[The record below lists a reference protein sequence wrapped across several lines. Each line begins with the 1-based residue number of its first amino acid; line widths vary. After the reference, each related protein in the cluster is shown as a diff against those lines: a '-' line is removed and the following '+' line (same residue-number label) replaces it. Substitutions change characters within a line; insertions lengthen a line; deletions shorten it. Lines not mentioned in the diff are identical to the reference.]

1 MIMNTKRP
9 TIADKELEMSRL
21 RTENEKLKLEL
32 DRLRGSRTPIF
43 GGNRNM

>member
-1 MIMNTKRP
+1 MNTKRP

-21 RTENEKLKLEL
+21 RMENEKLKLEL
-32 DRLRGSRTPIF
+32 ERLRTGRTLVF

>member
-1 MIMNTKRP
+1 MNTKRP

-21 RTENEKLKLEL
+21 RMENEKLKLEL
-32 DRLRGSRTPIF
+32 ERLRAGRTLVF